1 MLLFLCFVSC
11 NNDESCCFFVS
22 IVNIVLIS
30 AAGDV
35 LLSWVSMQLL
45 TYHVEKRKGE
55 LYFDHDVGLCV
66 NSETAPYFLSIS
78 LVSALFLVPL
88 IVSHPL
94 SSFFSFLFFFF
105 ISSTFSYPSLSFV
118 PFPFLSRLSLSDSY
132 IISFSPSAL
141 SLFVFLFSYLS
152 LLSPYPYS
160 LLSLTVPLRFL
171 LSLVIAPF
179 PSTPPG
185 Y

>member
-45 TYHVEKRKGE
+45 TYVVKRKGD
-55 LYFDHDVGLCV
+55 LYFDHVVGLCV

-78 LVSALFLVPL
+78 LVSPLFLIPL
-88 IVSHPL
+88 FVSHPL
-94 SSFFSFLFFFF
+94 SSFFSFFSSFS

-160 LLSLTVPLRFL
+160 LLSLTFSLRFL

>member
-45 TYHVEKRKGE
+45 TYVVKRKGD

-78 LVSALFLVPL
+78 LVSALFLIPL
-88 IVSHPL
+88 FVIHPL
-94 SSFFSFLFFFF
+94 SSFFSFF
-105 ISSTFSYPSLSFV
+105 
-118 PFPFLSRLSLSDSY
+118 
-132 IISFSPSAL
+132 
-141 SLFVFLFSYLS
+141 
-152 LLSPYPYS
+152 
-160 LLSLTVPLRFL
+160 
-171 LSLVIAPF
+171 
-179 PSTPPG
+179 
-185 Y
+185 

>member
-66 NSETAPYFLSIS
+66 NSETAPYFLFIS
-78 LVSALFLVPL
+78 FVSPLFLIPL
-88 IVSHPL
+88 FVSHPL
-94 SSFFSFLFFFF
+94 SSFFFFSIFFYLFHIFLSFPFFRAISVSLPF
-105 ISSTFSYPSLSFV
+105 ISL
-118 PFPFLSRLSLSDSY
+118 
-132 IISFSPSAL
+132 
-141 SLFVFLFSYLS
+141 
-152 LLSPYPYS
+152 
-160 LLSLTVPLRFL
+160 
-171 LSLVIAPF
+171 
-179 PSTPPG
+179 
-185 Y
+185 